1 MKKPQAQLAASACP
15 PAIMVNGKVR
25 VIRSDINQHL
35 IKNKVSYKLVS
46 SRLRIPMKETKDKQL
61 VDTSVSF
68 TSAMHLTL
76 MPTFFGKCDTEVRGR
91 NRFTLDLFVTVALA
105 KEVVK
110 IDCIV
115 AEVVMMKGWRS

>member
-1 MKKPQAQLAASACP
+1 
-15 PAIMVNGKVR
+15 
-25 VIRSDINQHL
+25 
-35 IKNKVSYKLVS
+35 
-46 SRLRIPMKETKDKQL
+46 
-61 VDTSVSF
+61 
-68 TSAMHLTL
+68 MHLTL